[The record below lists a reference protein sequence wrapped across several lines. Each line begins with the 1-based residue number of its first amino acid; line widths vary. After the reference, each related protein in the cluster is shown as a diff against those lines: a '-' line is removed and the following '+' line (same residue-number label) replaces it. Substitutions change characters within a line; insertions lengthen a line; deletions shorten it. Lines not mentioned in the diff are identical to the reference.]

1 MSICPHLLFKNE
13 VFTFHVYHWEYKFS
27 ECPALTYGVGCERT
41 CTCDQNKTLS
51 CDQDTGECLCK
62 DGWAGVR
69 CTCRDKSDCDENS
82 YCDGTSCLCV
92 DGFLTKPSNC
102 SGTCIP
108 LLIFVDALK
117 QCV

>member
-1 MSICPHLLFKNE
+1 MKYSH
-13 VFTFHVYHWEYKFS
+13 FTFIIGNKKIS
-27 ECPALTYGVGCERT
+27 ECPTFTYGVDCERT
-41 CTCDQNKTLS
+41 CTCDQNKSLS

-69 CTCRDKSDCDENS
+69 CTCRNKSDCDENS

-102 SGTCIP
+102 SGTSKT
-108 LLIFVDALK
+108 LLSFVDALK